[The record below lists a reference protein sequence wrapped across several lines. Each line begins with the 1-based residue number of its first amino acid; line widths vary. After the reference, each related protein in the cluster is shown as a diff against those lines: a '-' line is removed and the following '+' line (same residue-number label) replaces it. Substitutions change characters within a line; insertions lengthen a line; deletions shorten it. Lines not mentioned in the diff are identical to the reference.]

1 MFDDR
6 SKTKYCKAPSSPAD
20 FELLEN
26 YNYSFPACLKDCL
39 LRDIAQ
45 TCQCIDNTVR
55 PPPILTSPCAT
66 FTGCAVWLQ
75 VWLWLKSVIA
85 QWNVT
90 TQHMTH
96 PQVIRPIQLDLK
108 SRRQQSN
115 TTWHQKLCNT
125 ASLKYTFTLKNWLSK
140 LKWQEDHMVLVPF
153 CPT

>member
-1 MFDDR
+1 MLNIEQHLYGATVDNDAGIRVTIHNPEHPPRPLEVGVSVPPGKGAFISLRAHMFDDR

-75 VWLWLKSVIA
+75 V
-85 QWNVT
+85 
-90 TQHMTH
+90 
-96 PQVIRPIQLDLK
+96 
-108 SRRQQSN
+108 
-115 TTWHQKLCNT
+115 
-125 ASLKYTFTLKNWLSK
+125 
-140 LKWQEDHMVLVPF
+140 
-153 CPT
+153 

>member
-1 MFDDR
+1 MCIHDIVLRLYGCFDNLIIAYTIHYQTYKLNITLEVGVSVPPGKGAFISLRAHMFDDR

-39 LRDIAQ
+39 LRDIAE

-75 VWLWLKSVIA
+75 V
-85 QWNVT
+85 
-90 TQHMTH
+90 
-96 PQVIRPIQLDLK
+96 
-108 SRRQQSN
+108 
-115 TTWHQKLCNT
+115 
-125 ASLKYTFTLKNWLSK
+125 
-140 LKWQEDHMVLVPF
+140 
-153 CPT
+153 